1 MNTHRC
7 SQRGKTQRG
16 VVMLFGLIA
25 LVIMLVG
32 AVAIV
37 RSVNTS
43 LANAGNLGFKRDL
56 TNQGDRAIATVLTL
70 VQSGALG
77 TEAARQSSDTS
88 RNYSATLL
96 PSNAQGLPTALLA
109 SDTGFATVGATSNDI
124 SVAGMGV
131 TLRYVVDRLCVNTG
145 LAAPSHCT
153 MDDNQV
159 PMGGNGGGG
168 AIAEDPVAG
177 NSGAVPRQVV
187 YRLSIRVDG
196 PRQTQAFF
204 QTTFTL

>member
-1 MNTHRC
+1 
-7 SQRGKTQRG
+7 
-16 VVMLFGLIA
+16 MLFGLIA

-32 AVAIV
+32 AVAML

-43 LANAGNLGFKRDL
+43 LFNAGNLGFKRDL
-56 TNQGDRAIATVLTL
+56 TNQGDRAIATVLAL
-70 VQSGALG
+70 VQGGALG
-77 TEAARQSSDTS
+77 TDTARQASDTS

-96 PSNAQGLPTALLA
+96 PGNAQGLPTALV
-109 SDTGFATVGATSNDI
+109 SDTAFATVGVAGNDI
-124 SVAGMGV
+124 AVADMGV
-131 TLRYVVDRLCVNTG
+131 TLRYVVDRLCVNAG
-145 LAAPSHCT
+145 QAAPSHCT

-168 AIAEDPVAG
+168 AIAEDPTAG
-177 NSGAVPRQVV
+177 NAGAVPRQVV